1 MKARIFQPAKT
12 ATQSGRARA
21 RHWQL
26 EFEPELARHTD
37 ALMGWCGSADMRGQ
51 IVMTFDTKEQ
61 AIAFVERHAIPYDL
75 REPRSRRRRIRAYA
89 DNFAFTRVK

>member
-12 ATQSGRARA
+12 AMQSGRART
-21 RHWQL
+21 RRWHL

-51 IVMTFDTKEQ
+51 IVMGFDTKDQ
-61 AIAFVERHAIPYDL
+61 AIAFAERHAIPYDV
-75 REPRSRRRRIRAYA
+75 REPRARKRRIRAYA
-89 DNFAFTRVK
+89 DNFAFARVK

>member
-12 ATQSGRARA
+12 AMQSGRARA
-21 RHWQL
+21 GHWQL

-51 IVMTFDTKEQ
+51 IVMTFDTKQQ
-61 AIAFVERHAIPYDL
+61 AIAYAERYAIPYSV
-75 REPRSRRRRIRAYA
+75 REPRARKRHLRAYA
-89 DNFAFTRVK
+89 DNFAFARVK